1 MGFIYFYIL
10 MKKYRNKERKRTDKI
25 RQYNISN
32 SDIANYFGFST
43 VDTFNNST
51 SKPRYI
57 QGIECIIEHIEE
69 YNRKK

>member
-1 MGFIYFYIL
+1 MRR
-10 MKKYRNKERKRTDKI
+10 YRNKDRKRTDKI

-57 QGIECIIEHIEE
+57 QGIECIIEHIEKFKTI
-69 YNRKK
+69 KK